1 MSLCFISR
9 IQSGELK
16 DEDGVLLGGKRASI
30 QFAHNLQNK
39 DDSEEISDVTTSP
52 VSDLSM
58 VVVLQT
64 KNVVIIILNVDTST
78 HEHVLK
84 HIHIAATNSSEV
96 GTAHNRFSLGMAPMT
111 ELIVL
116 WSHSS
121 LKIEMFIKMLTVIS
135 FLLFSSG
142 ISQS

>member
-30 QFAHNLQNK
+30 QFAHNLKNK

-52 VSDLSM
+52 VSDYQM

-64 KNVVIIILNVDTST
+64 KNVVIINLN
-78 HEHVLK
+78 
-84 HIHIAATNSSEV
+84 
-96 GTAHNRFSLGMAPMT
+96 MC
-111 ELIVL
+111 
-116 WSHSS
+116 
-121 LKIEMFIKMLTVIS
+121 
-135 FLLFSSG
+135 
-142 ISQS
+142 

>member
-30 QFAHNLQNK
+30 QFAHNLKNK

-52 VSDLSM
+52 VNDYQM

-64 KNVVIIILNVDTST
+64 KNVVIMNLNVDT
-78 HEHVLK
+78 
-84 HIHIAATNSSEV
+84 
-96 GTAHNRFSLGMAPMT
+96 
-111 ELIVL
+111 
-116 WSHSS
+116 
-121 LKIEMFIKMLTVIS
+121 
-135 FLLFSSG
+135 
-142 ISQS
+142 